1 LVVGPNTSN
10 FLIGHFISYG
20 TGCYPSTTE
29 LTSSDWDAYYYSP
42 AICPSGWNIATSL
55 TSVLSGPAMGPGT
68 SGYLCCPLKHFLIV
82 VPLHGL
88 ILFDKVNTHK
98 RLNLVIPSIM
108 VWDEHIN
115 ASCNSPVASH

>member
-1 LVVGPNTSN
+1 MAATNRGPITTVFTPASSCLYNTLPETGLVVGPNTSN

-42 AICPSGWNIATSL
+42 AICPSGWNTATSL

-68 SGYLCCPLKHFLIV
+68 SEYLCCPL
-82 VPLHGL
+82 
-88 ILFDKVNTHK
+88 
-98 RLNLVIPSIM
+98 
-108 VWDEHIN
+108 
-115 ASCNSPVASH
+115 